1 MKKVLALI
9 LAMIMVVS
17 VITGC
22 TTLAKDENG
31 SYDKGAIIDM
41 YLTTEV
47 YDFDPQ
53 KSITDDAMLKIY
65 SLIYEGLTKLDENGK
80 WQKALMKSYKV
91 DVDEDG
97 EYSILVTLKDTRWS
111 DGRTVQAADFVYSWK
126 RLLDPDAPNESASL
140 LFDIKNARDVKTGD
154 ATVDDLG
161 IAAVDTYV
169 LQIEF
174 EEKIDLDLF
183 FENCS
188 SIALVPLREDVI
200 TRYTDADNN
209 EIWAQKSTSI
219 VTNGP
224 FCPKEIVYGNTLRLE
239 RSSYY
244 YLDQEK
250 DEPLDK
256 YVIPYRLL
264 TTYSTGN
271 AEAQLSALTSGDIFY
286 DGEIPLSQRA
296 QYQDSA
302 VISDMMGTHTY
313 VFNTNNELFSKPE
326 VRRALSMAID
336 RNQVVSIVTFAK
348 PATGYIP
355 YKVFDTTSGTSFRTT
370 GGDILSSTAD
380 VAGAKS
386 LLSSVGVSGGSFTL
400 TVRNNEVDKAI
411 AEYVAGV
418 WGDLGFTVTVETV
431 KSTPNASDSTIY
443 VDNFQNIYDSGDFDV
458 IAIDMMMLSPD
469 AFSALS
475 QFAVSFSGNGVDMDS
490 ETYDLYGHI
499 SGYASDDYNALIE
512 SAYAEKNRTARAA
525 ILHQAEEKLL
535 EDMPV
540 IPIIFLQDAYIYSDV
555 LSGIDSTYYGTRDFS
570 DTQLK
575 DYMTYKART
584 AATSETNVTDSEG

>member
-1 MKKVLALI
+1 MKKVLSLV
-9 LAMIMVVS
+9 LAMITAAS
-17 VITGC
+17 VMAGC
-22 TTLAKDENG
+22 TTLEKDDTG

-53 KSITDDAMLKIY
+53 RSITDDAMLKIY
-65 SLIYEGLTKLDENGK
+65 SLIYEGLTKIGDNGK
-80 WQKALMKSYKV
+80 WEKALMKSYKIEK
-91 DVDEDG
+91 DEDG
-97 EYSILVTLKDTRWS
+97 EFSILITLNSTRWS
-111 DGRTVQAADFVYSWK
+111 DGRTVQASDLVYSWK
-126 RLLDPDAPNESASL
+126 RLLDPDATNEASSL
-140 LFDIKNARDVKTGD
+140 LYDIKNARAVKTGD

-169 LQIEF
+169 LQVEF

-200 TRYTDADNN
+200 TRYKDANDT

-224 FCPKEIVYGNTLRLE
+224 FCPKEIIYGQTLRLE

-244 YLDQEK
+244 YLDAEK
-250 DEPLDK
+250 EEHLDK

-264 TTYSTGN
+264 TEYSTGN
-271 AEAQLSALTSGDIFY
+271 AEAQLSALTSGNIFY
-286 DGEIPLSQRA
+286 NGEIPLSQRA
-296 QYQDSA
+296 TYANDA
-302 VISDMMGTHTY
+302 VVTDMMGTHTY
-313 VFNTNNELFSKPE
+313 VFNTNNELFAKPE

-336 RNQVVSIVTFAK
+336 RNQIVSIVTFAK

-355 YKVFDTTSGTSFRTT
+355 TKVFDTASGTSFRDA
-370 GGDILSSTAD
+370 GGDLISSTAD

-386 LLSSVGVSGGSFTL
+386 LLSSAGVSGGSFTL
-400 TVRNNEVDKAI
+400 TVRDNEVDRAI

-418 WGDLGFTVTVETV
+418 WGDLGFNVTVEAV
-431 KSTPNASDSTIY
+431 KAKANSTDSTIY
-443 VDNFQNIYDSGDFDV
+443 VDNFQDIYDSGEFDV
-458 IAIDMMMLSPD
+458 IGIDMMMLSTD

-499 SGYASDDYNALIE
+499 SGYASDEYNELIE
-512 SAYAEKNRTARAA
+512 AAYAEKDRTARAA

-540 IPIIFLQDAYIYSDV
+540 MPIIFLQDAYLYLGE
-555 LSGIDSTYYGTRDFS
+555 LSGIGTTYYGTRDFN

-584 AATSETNVTDSEG
+584 ASTSEQNAADGQG

>member
-1 MKKVLALI
+1 MKKVLSLV
-9 LAMIMVVS
+9 LAMITAAS
-17 VITGC
+17 VMAGC
-22 TTLAKDENG
+22 TTLEKDDTG

-53 KSITDDAMLKIY
+53 RSITDDAMLKIY
-65 SLIYEGLTKLDENGK
+65 SLIYEGLTKIGDNGK
-80 WQKALMKSYKV
+80 WEKALMKSYKIEK
-91 DVDEDG
+91 DEDG
-97 EYSILVTLKDTRWS
+97 EFSILITLNSTRWS
-111 DGRTVQAADFVYSWK
+111 DGRTVQASDLVYSWK
-126 RLLDPDAPNESASL
+126 RLLDPDATNEASSL
-140 LFDIKNARDVKTGD
+140 LYDIKNARAVKTGD

-169 LQIEF
+169 LQVEF

-200 TRYTDADNN
+200 TRYKDANDT

-224 FCPKEIVYGNTLRLE
+224 FCPKEIIYGQTLRLE

-244 YLDQEK
+244 YLDAEK
-250 DEPLDK
+250 EEHLDK

-264 TTYSTGN
+264 TEYSTGN
-271 AEAQLSALTSGDIFY
+271 AEAQLSALTSGNIFY
-286 DGEIPLSQRA
+286 NGEIPLSQRA
-296 QYQDSA
+296 TYANDA
-302 VISDMMGTHTY
+302 VVTDMMGTHTY
-313 VFNTNNELFSKPE
+313 VFNTNNELFAKPE

-336 RNQVVSIVTFAK
+336 RNQIVSIVTFAK

-355 YKVFDTTSGTSFRTT
+355 TKVFDTASGTSFRDA
-370 GGDILSSTAD
+370 GGDLISSTAD

-386 LLSSVGVSGGSFTL
+386 LLSSAGVSGGSFTL
-400 TVRNNEVDKAI
+400 TVRDNEVDRAI

-418 WGDLGFTVTVETV
+418 WGDLGFKVTVEAV
-431 KSTPNASDSTIY
+431 KAKANSTDSTIY
-443 VDNFQNIYDSGDFDV
+443 VDNFQNIYDSGEFDV
-458 IAIDMMMLSPD
+458 IGIDMMMLSTD

-499 SGYASDDYNALIE
+499 SGYASDEYNELIE
-512 SAYAEKNRTARAA
+512 AAYAEKDRTARAA

-540 IPIIFLQDAYIYSDV
+540 MPIIFLQDAYLYLGE
-555 LSGIDSTYYGTRDFS
+555 LSGIGTTYYGTRDFN

-584 AATSETNVTDSEG
+584 ASNSEQNAADGQG